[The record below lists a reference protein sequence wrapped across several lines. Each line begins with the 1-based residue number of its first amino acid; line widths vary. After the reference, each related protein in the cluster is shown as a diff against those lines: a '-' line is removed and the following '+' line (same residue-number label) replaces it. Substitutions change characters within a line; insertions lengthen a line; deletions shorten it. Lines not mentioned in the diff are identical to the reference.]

1 MAVGAVCCGFDGCI
15 VTGGGV
21 VVVAGVFALPS
32 SIPLAHAVKKDKS
45 FEAGNCLNWFIH
57 WCLYTR

>member
-1 MAVGAVCCGFDGCI
+1 MAAGAVCCGFAGCI

-45 FEAGNCLNWFIH
+45 SKAGNCLN
-57 WCLYTR
+57 